1 MVSKWKKLAY
11 GKGKPSVKRSER
23 AAEPGLDWDLFSHKF
38 QAWLNDRGLEE
49 ALERDPQ
56 SDPVLTADCPL
67 PYPCMY
73 YKYSA
78 PDLPSNAQIQPGKH
92 WKRAYHWTWFY
103 ALRSIL
109 HHGVLLESTDEEKGH
124 TLSQRG
130 LCLTPCLDKSIWHAR
145 PHAVFDDGLFHRAI
159 IEVRY
164 DPARAKQSRN
174 KGKKGASNIT
184 INGDAVAITGLII
197 QVNSQVYAGEE
208 RFTGWDDDLEVVPR
222 PVLKSRQAC
231 ERQRRRDH
239 ERRRQPVVGND
250 SSSQRERSSRESSLV
265 ARLEA
270 EAQLERERR
279 RLEYEARRK
288 TYACRAEEAWRERDE
303 LRRQHAQREEE
314 ARRRRRSW
322 SPPGRFNVF
331 PPSRR
336 RRRRRTRSRSRV
348 Q

>member
-1 MVSKWKKLAY
+1 MAELTRVR
-11 GKGKPSVKRSER
+11 RSLR
-23 AAEPGLDWDLFSHKF
+23 ARPTKHPA
-38 QAWLNDRGLEE
+38 
-49 ALERDPQ
+49 
-56 SDPVLTADCPL
+56 LTAHCKL
-67 PYPCMY
+67 PYPCLY

-78 PDLPSNAQIQPGKH
+78 PDLPSDAQIQPGKH

-109 HHGVLLESTDEEKGH
+109 HHGVLLESMDEAKGH
-124 TLSQRG
+124 TFSQRG
-130 LCLTPCLDKSIWHAR
+130 LCLTPCLDKGIWHAR

-174 KGKKGASNIT
+174 KGKKCASNIT
-184 INGDAVAITGLII
+184 TNSDAVSITGLII
-197 QVNSQVYAGEE
+197 QPNSPPSAGEE
-208 RFTGWDDDLEVVPR
+208 RFMGWDENLEVVPR

-239 ERRRQPVVGND
+239 GRRRQPVVGND
-250 SSSQRERSSRESSLV
+250 CSSQRKRSRPRESSLV

-270 EAQLERERR
+270 EGQLERERR
-279 RLEYEARRK
+279 RLEYEARRE
-288 TYACRAEEAWRERDE
+288 TYARRAEEAWRERDE
-303 LRRQHAQREEE
+303 LRRQHAQREEQ
-314 ARRRRRSW
+314 ARRRRRSL
-322 SPPGRFNVF
+322 SPSGRFNVF
-331 PPSRR
+331 SPSRRR